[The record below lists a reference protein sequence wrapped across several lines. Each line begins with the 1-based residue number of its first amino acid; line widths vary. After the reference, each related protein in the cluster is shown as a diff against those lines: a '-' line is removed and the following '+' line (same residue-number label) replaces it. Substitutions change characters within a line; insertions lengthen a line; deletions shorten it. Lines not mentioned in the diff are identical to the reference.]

1 MAGAGALPAWAHGA
15 QSQPSDALWLS
26 PLLPPGT
33 LAYAA
38 LETLPG
44 KRPLIRL
51 TSEPPNYESP
61 LGYFRTAI
69 TPNDEFF
76 VRYHLA
82 DIPEIE
88 ASSWKLDVGGE
99 GANGAAQIGLDEL
112 KKLPAFEI
120 IAVCQCSGNRRGLVQ
135 PHVAGVQWGYGGMG
149 CARWKGAR
157 LKDVLDLAGLKKDA
171 LEVVFDAA
179 DGPLIVETPD
189 FAKSLPLSKAVE
201 ETTLIA
207 YEMNGEPLPHWNG
220 FPARIV
226 VPGWTATYWVK
237 HLTKLTVVT
246 RPFEGYWMK
255 TAYRIP
261 LGKFPLVA
269 RFKSQA
275 TETNTPITE
284 MVVNSLITTPFDGTH
299 LKVGLATSVSGIA
312 WDGGYGISEVDVS
325 LDGGKS
331 WTDARLGEDL
341 GRFAFRS
348 WSYEFTPLRR
358 GKFVVMARATNKIGQ
373 TQTKELIQNPG
384 GYHHNVLQSVTL
396 DVV

>member
-1 MAGAGALPAWAHGA
+1 MITRRDVLEAAGASLAGAGALPAWAHGA

-201 ETTLIA
+201 G
-207 YEMNGEPLPHWNG
+207 N
-220 FPARIV
+220 
-226 VPGWTATYWVK
+226 
-237 HLTKLTVVT
+237 
-246 RPFEGYWMK
+246 
-255 TAYRIP
+255 
-261 LGKFPLVA
+261 
-269 RFKSQA
+269 
-275 TETNTPITE
+275 
-284 MVVNSLITTPFDGTH
+284 
-299 LKVGLATSVSGIA
+299 
-312 WDGGYGISEVDVS
+312 
-325 LDGGKS
+325 
-331 WTDARLGEDL
+331 DAHCL
-341 GRFAFRS
+341 
-348 WSYEFTPLRR
+348 
-358 GKFVVMARATNKIGQ
+358 
-373 TQTKELIQNPG
+373 
-384 GYHHNVLQSVTL
+384 
-396 DVV
+396 